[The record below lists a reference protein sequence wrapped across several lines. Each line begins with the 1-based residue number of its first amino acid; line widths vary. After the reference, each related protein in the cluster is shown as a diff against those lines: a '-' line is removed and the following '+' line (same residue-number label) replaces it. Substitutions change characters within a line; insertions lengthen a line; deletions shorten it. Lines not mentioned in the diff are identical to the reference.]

1 MRLALVVQRYGLE
14 IAGGAEYH
22 CRLVAERLARH
33 ARVEVLTT
41 CATDYLTWENRE
53 PEGLVDLNGVSV
65 RRFRV
70 ERPRDAERFAALSA
84 RVFGEAARTEPGR
97 VDAARARAISLDEA
111 GHWLDEQGPFSPR
124 LVRHLEASRDEH
136 DAFVFFSYR
145 YYPTCRGLPVVA
157 AKALLVPTAEDD
169 GAYHLPLYPP
179 LFRAPRAIA
188 FNSLEEREMLRRVVG
203 PGLAGGE
210 VVGVG
215 TELPRDRDGER
226 FRRQHGIDG
235 PFLLYVGRVDL
246 NKGCPELLE
255 HFLRYRRETGSSLR
269 LVLLGQS
276 VLEVPRDPGVI
287 ALGHQPDSVKWDAL
301 DACLAFVMPS
311 RFESL
316 SMATLEAWWA
326 ERPVLVNAR
335 CDVLRG
341 QCKRA
346 NGGLY
351 YASHEEFEAALAL
364 LEGDEALRARLGRSG
379 RAYFEAHY
387 SWPVIEGKYLA
398 LLAPIVGADSR
409 RTA

>member
-1 MRLALVVQRYGLE
+1 MRLAFVVQRYGLE

-22 CRLVAERLARH
+22 CRLVAERLARS

-41 CATDYLTWENRE
+41 CAADYLTWENRE
-53 PEGLVDLNGVSV
+53 PEGRSELNGVLV

-70 ERPRDAERFAALSA
+70 EHPRDPERFAALTA

-97 VDAARARAISLDEA
+97 VDAIRAKGVSPAEA
-111 GHWLDEQGPFSPR
+111 EEWLEEQGPFSPL
-124 LVRHLEASRDEH
+124 LVRHLESCRDDH

-145 YYPTCRGLPVVA
+145 YHPTCRGLPVVA

-179 LFRAPRAIA
+179 LFRAPRAIV
-188 FNSLEEREMLRRVVG
+188 FNSIEEREMLGRAAG
-203 PGLAGGE
+203 PELAGGD

-215 TELPRDRDGER
+215 TELPGTRDGQR
-226 FRRQHGIDG
+226 FRHRFGIEG
-235 PFLLYVGRVDL
+235 PFLLYVGRIDL
-246 NKGCPELLE
+246 NKGCPELFE
-255 HFLRYRRETGSSLR
+255 HFLRYRRATGSPLR
-269 LVLLGQS
+269 LVLIGQS
-276 VLEVPRDPGVI
+276 VLDVPEDPGIVV
-287 ALGHQPDSVKWDAL
+287 LGRQPDAVKWDAF

-341 QCKRA
+341 QCKRSNA
-346 NGGLY
+346 GLY
-351 YASHEEFEAALAL
+351 YSSHEEFEAALAL
-364 LEGDEALRARLGRSG
+364 LERDAGLRVLLGQHG

-387 SWPVIEGKYLA
+387 SWPVIERKYHA
-398 LLAPIVGADSR
+398 LLDPIVRSDSR
-409 RTA
+409 QSA

>member
-22 CRLVAERLARH
+22 CRLVAERLTRH

-53 PEGLVDLNGVSV
+53 PEGTSDVNGVRV
-65 RRFRV
+65 RRFPV
-70 ERPRDAERFAALSA
+70 ERPRDALRFASLTAH
-84 RVFGEAARTEPGR
+84 VFGEAARTEPGR
-97 VDAARARAISLDEA
+97 VDVARARGASQADA
-111 GHWLDEQGPFSPR
+111 SQWLEEQGPLSAR
-124 LVRHLEASRDEH
+124 LVRHIEESRDEH
-136 DAFVFFSYR
+136 DAFIFFSYR
-145 YYPTCRGLPVVA
+145 YHPTCRGLPPVA
-157 AKALLVPTAEDD
+157 TKALLVPTAEDD
-169 GAYHLPLYPP
+169 GTYHLPIYPP
-179 LFRAPRAIA
+179 LFRAPRAIV
-188 FNSLEEREMLRRVVG
+188 FNSVEEREMLARAVG
-203 PGLAGGE
+203 PGLAGGD

-215 TELPRDRDGER
+215 TELPTTRDAAR
-226 FRRQHGIDG
+226 FRLRQGIDG

-246 NKGCPELLE
+246 NKGCPDLFE
-255 HFLRYRRETGSSLR
+255 HFLRYRRETGSRLR
-269 LVLLGQS
+269 LVLLGKS
-276 VLEVPRDPGVI
+276 VLEIPRDPGIV
-287 ALGHQPDSVKWDAL
+287 ALGQQPDAVKWDAL

-326 ERPVLVNAR
+326 ERPVLGNAR

-346 NGGLY
+346 NAGLY
-351 YASHEEFEAALAL
+351 YSSYEEFEAALAL
-364 LEGDEALRARLGRSG
+364 LEGDEALRARLGQHG

-387 SWPVIEGKYLA
+387 SWPVIERKYQA
-398 LLAPIVGADSR
+398 LLEPIVGTDSR